1 MSGAPLLDAL
11 GCLTESGWSALSN
24 SPPGRAPAEIV
35 AHLGRCARCQ
45 ERTLARAAGRAPDAP
60 RVKKQPPPLWRIA
73 VVIIAALLMVVSAL
87 MMLSQVR

>member
-1 MSGAPLLDAL
+1 MSAAPLLDAL

-24 SPPGRAPAEIV
+24 SPPGRVPAEIV

-45 ERTLARAAGRAPDAP
+45 ERTLALAAGRSLDAP
-60 RVKKQPPPLWRIA
+60 RVKKRPPPLWRTA
-73 VVIIAALLMVVSAL
+73 VVIIAMLLLVVSAM